1 MSQDKNDKSEV
12 RLSSIITYI
21 TLSIAIP
28 VAFFVAGFFIVIF
41 VVTTYCKLT
50 GASPDWYLTQ
60 AFVCY
65 IILGIASIVILL
77 CEIVAAVQI
86 YKRDEST
93 IPFIGGFAK
102 KILRKFI

>member
-1 MSQDKNDKSEV
+1 MSQDKKDKSEV
-12 RLSSIITYI
+12 RVSSIITYI
-21 TLSIAIP
+21 ALSIAIP
-28 VAFFVAGFFIVIF
+28 VAFFIAGFFIVIF
-41 VVTTYCKLT
+41 AITTYCKLT

-65 IILGIASIVILL
+65 IILGIAAIVILI

-93 IPFIGGFAK
+93 IPFVGGIAK
-102 KILRKFI
+102 KILNR